1 MRIDYLITNPQ
12 SLLLRNKFGVVAGST
27 KEIIEHFFIPGQLC
41 ALGVQLFISQYPV
54 NSSTLILSFGICK
67 ASWSKVCIDCSMLG
81 GPQI

>member
-1 MRIDYLITNPQ
+1 M
-12 SLLLRNKFGVVAGST
+12 LLKNKIGVMAGSIR
-27 KEIIEHFFIPGQLC
+27 EIIEHVFIPGQLC
-41 ALGVQLFISQYPV
+41 VLGVQLFISQYPV